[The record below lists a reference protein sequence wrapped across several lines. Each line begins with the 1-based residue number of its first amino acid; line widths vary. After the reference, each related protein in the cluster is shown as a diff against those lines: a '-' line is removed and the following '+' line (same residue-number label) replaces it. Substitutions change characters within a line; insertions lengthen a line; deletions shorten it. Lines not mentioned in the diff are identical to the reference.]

1 MRRNVV
7 LIAVATFALLCARAA
22 DAKDMNGRVGVGA
35 EKTLGGVEGLDVT
48 YWVGKIAVDGA
59 VSLGFLFPDQGDS
72 GVSIAIAGGVLFQI
86 IASDSAALLFGGRL
100 NIGKAPST
108 DVQFAIEAPL
118 RLEWWAADHFSLH
131 AEVGLAIDIVG
142 DQGGNLVGAGGVS
155 PIPGTAFV
163 VGGTYLTGGAGFSVY
178 F

>member
-1 MRRNVV
+1 MRRSVM
-7 LIAVATFALLCARAA
+7 IAVATFALLRGPEAV
-22 DAKDMNGRVGVGA
+22 AKDMNGRVGLGA
-35 EKTLGGVEGLDVT
+35 ERTLGGVEGLGVT
-48 YWVGKIAVDGA
+48 YWVGKIAIDGTVA
-59 VSLGFLFPDQGDS
+59 LGFLFPDQGDS
-72 GVSIAIAGGVLFQI
+72 GVTLALAGGALFQL

-100 NIGKAPST
+100 NIGTAPNT

-118 RLEWWAADHFSLH
+118 RLEWWPANHFSLH

-142 DQGGNLVGAGGVS
+142 DKGGNLVGAGGVS

-163 VGGTYLTGGAGFSVY
+163 VGGTYLTAGAGFTVY